1 MILDSKE
8 TTVAYRCPH
17 CGAGVMSVVGI
28 FSLTGDMIKLKCSCG
43 KSELMMQYTKDK
55 TVRITAPC
63 IICPKPHSYTVST
76 GVFFSKELFR
86 LGCTYTG
93 LDICFIGA
101 KDAVI
106 EALKENESM
115 LLGMFEEAGVTS
127 LDGLHTDDVLEG
139 ADDPFV
145 DDVIRFM
152 LIELM
157 DEGNIHCKCG
167 AGELPKY
174 NFEFVA
180 PDYENLRIY
189 CETCGASVTVPM
201 TSAINAEA
209 FLGVDKLELE

>member
-28 FSLTGDMIKLKCSCG
+28 FALSGDMIKLKCSCG
-43 KSELMMQYTKDK
+43 KSELILQYTKEK
-55 TVRITAPC
+55 SVRITAPC
-63 IICPKPHSYTVST
+63 IICPKPHNYSVST
-76 GVFFSKELFR
+76 GVFFSNELFR

-93 LDICFIGA
+93 LDICFIGS
-101 KDAVI
+101 KDAVL

-127 LDGLHTDDVLEG
+127 LDALHKEDSFDD

-145 DDVIRFM
+145 EDVIRFM
-152 LIELM
+152 LAELRE
-157 DEGNIHCKCG
+157 EGNIHCKCD
-167 AGELPKY
+167 AGDMPKY
-174 NFEFVA
+174 SFDFVA
-180 PDYENLRIY
+180 PDYEEIRIF
-189 CETCGASVTVPM
+189 CETCGAQVTIPM
-201 TSAINAEA
+201 TSAVNAEA

>member
-1 MILDSKE
+1 MIINSKE

-43 KSELMMQYTKDK
+43 KSELLLAYTKDK
-55 TVRITAPC
+55 TVRLTVPC
-63 IICPKPHSYTVST
+63 IICPKPHNYTVST
-76 GVFFSKELFR
+76 GVFFSNELFR

-93 LDICFIGA
+93 LDICFIGS
-101 KDAVI
+101 KDSVL

-127 LDGLHTDDVLEG
+127 LDALHKDDPFDD

-152 LIELM
+152 LAELKE
-157 DEGNIHCKCG
+157 EGGIHCKCAPG
-167 AGELPKY
+167 DIPEYK
-174 NFEFVA
+174 FEFVA
-180 PDYENLRIY
+180 PDYDSIRIY

-201 TSAINAEA
+201 TSALNAEA
-209 FLGVDKLELE
+209 FLAVDELYLK

>member
-17 CGAGVMSVVGI
+17 CGAGVMSVVGV

-43 KSELMMQYTKDK
+43 KSELILQYTKEK
-55 TVRITAPC
+55 SVRITAPC
-63 IICPKPHSYTVST
+63 IICPKPHNYTVST

-93 LDICFIGA
+93 LDICFIGS
-101 KDAVI
+101 KDAVL

-127 LDGLHTDDVLEG
+127 LDGLHKDNSLDS

-152 LIELM
+152 LIELR
-157 DEGNIHCKCG
+157 DEGNIHCNCSSD
-167 AGELPKY
+167 ELPRY

-180 PDYENLRIY
+180 PEYENIRVF
-189 CETCGASVTVPM
+189 CETCGAQVVIPM

-209 FLGVDKLELE
+209 FLGVDELYLK